1 MTMTDPIAD
10 FLTRIRNALLA
21 KHEIADIPISKLK
34 WRLAEILKAEGY
46 IADVRMVGEG
56 LHKVIRISLKYGPG
70 EVSVIQSLRRIS
82 KPGRRVYV
90 TADQLP
96 RVLNGLGMAIISTS
110 RGVMSDRECHRLNVG
125 GEVMCQVW

>member
-10 FLTRIRNALLA
+10 FLTRVRNALLA
-21 KHEIADIPISKLK
+21 KHETTDIPASKLK

-46 IADVRMVGEG
+46 IVDAHLVGEDRYQ
-56 LHKVIRISLKYGPG
+56 VIRIGLKYDPG

-96 RVLNGLGMAIISTS
+96 RVLDGLGVAIISTS
-110 RGVMSDRECHRLNVG
+110 HGVMSDRECRRLNVG

>member
-21 KHEIADIPISKLK
+21 KHETTEIPASKLK

-46 IADVRMVGEG
+46 IADAQLLGEG
-56 LHKVIRISLKYGPG
+56 RQKVIRINLKYDRN
-70 EVSVIQSLRRIS
+70 EVSVIQSLQRIS
-82 KPGRRVYV
+82 KPGRRMYV

-96 RVLNGLGMAIISTS
+96 RVLNGLGIAVISTS
-110 RGVMSDRECHRLNVG
+110 RGVMADRECRRLHVG

>member
-1 MTMTDPIAD
+1 MTDPIAD

-21 KHEIADIPISKLK
+21 KHESTDIPASKLK

-46 IADVRMVGEG
+46 IAEATLVGDGRER
-56 LHKVIRISLKYGPG
+56 VIRIGLKYEPG

-82 KPGRRVYV
+82 RPGRRVYV
-90 TADQLP
+90 AADQLP
-96 RVLNGLGMAIISTS
+96 RVLDGLGIAVISTS
-110 RGVMSDRECHRLNVG
+110 RGVMSDRECRRLNVG

>member
-21 KHEIADIPISKLK
+21 KHETTEIPSSKLK
-34 WRLAEILKAEGY
+34 WQLAEILKTEGY
-46 IADVRMVGEG
+46 ITVAHLVGEG
-56 LHKVIRISLKYGPG
+56 RDKVIRISLKYSSG
-70 EVSVIQSLRRIS
+70 EVSTIQSLQRIS

-90 TADQLP
+90 TAGQLP
-96 RVLNGLGMAIISTS
+96 RVLNGLGMAVVSTS
-110 RGVMSDRECHRLNVG
+110 RGIMSDRECRRLNVG